1 MTPGDEVRVMVS
13 VAVPPALAFEVF
25 TREIDLWWQRGP
37 RFRHFNGD
45 RALIAIEPGVGG
57 RVFEQSNEAGPAHEI
72 GRVLCWDP
80 PSRLVFEWRLSN
92 FSSEERTEVEVLF
105 AEIAPGTQVTVT
117 HRGWAALR
125 GDHPA
130 RHGQAAPAFIARH
143 GRWWGDLLMRFR
155 LFCGGH
161 PAGPE
166 WQR

>member
-25 TREIDLWWQRGP
+25 
-37 RFRHFNGD
+37 
-45 RALIAIEPGVGG
+45 
-57 RVFEQSNEAGPAHEI
+57 
-72 GRVLCWDP
+72 
-80 PSRLVFEWRLSN
+80 
-92 FSSEERTEVEVLF
+92 
-105 AEIAPGTQVTVT
+105 GTQVKVT

-155 LFCGGH
+155 LFCGGRT
-161 PAGPE
+161 AGPE
-166 WQR
+166 SQL